1 LGAKLPGTAKIFV
14 VDDEQSICDVLSIA
28 LSRAGYQVS
37 TETNPQNAFNT
48 LRQQDFDVIILDI
61 VMPQLDGIELLA
73 KIKQIKKD
81 AIVVI
86 LTAFSTWERAVE
98 AMRLGAYDFIKK
110 PFDIDIDILP
120 TLQNA
125 INYKIHQREYQ
136 QSYERVFNEIGLIF
150 GFSKPMKELR
160 EIIQKASSSDAP
172 VLIEGESGVG
182 KELVAKSLHYC
193 SIRSSR
199 PFVAV
204 NCSAIVETLLE
215 SELFGHVKGAFTGAI
230 SDKTGLVEYAD
241 KGTLFLDE
249 ISEMSQSLQVKLL
262 RLIEEKEYRPVG
274 SPKTRKADIR
284 IISATNRNL
293 FEEVKRG
300 KFRSDLYYRINV
312 IPIRIASLRERPDDI
327 PYLADHFLKK
337 FASVSRKNIAGFSK
351 KAKKA
356 MLEYHWPGNIRELQ
370 NVIQRAVALTTSKE
384 ITVEDIFRE
393 QTFPPALKKEE
404 DIPPEGIDL
413 DEKIAQ
419 VERDLI
425 VKALEKTGR
434 DCTKAAK
441 LLNISLRSLFYKIKK
456 YKIT

>member
-1 LGAKLPGTAKIFV
+1 LLRNAKIFI
-14 VDDEQSICDVLSIA
+14 VDDEKSICEVLSIA
-28 LSRAGYQVS
+28 LSRAGYNVF
-37 TETNPQNAFNT
+37 TETDPRQAFAT
-48 LRQQDFDVIILDI
+48 ITKQDFDVIILDI
-61 VMPQLDGIELLA
+61 VMPQLDGLELLA
-73 KIKQIKKD
+73 KVKKVKKD
-81 AIVVI
+81 AIVII

-120 TLQNA
+120 ALENA
-125 INYKIHQREYQ
+125 VNYKIHQREYQ
-136 QSYERVFNEIGLIF
+136 QSYDRVFNEIGLIF
-150 GFSKPMKELR
+150 GFSRPMKELKQ
-160 EIIQKASSSDAP
+160 IIQKASSSDAP

-193 SIRSSR
+193 SVRSSK
-199 PFVAV
+199 PFVAL

-215 SELFGHVKGAFTGAI
+215 SELFGHVKGSFTGAI
-230 SDKTGLVEYAD
+230 SDKMGLVEYANR
-241 KGTLFLDE
+241 GTLFLDE
-249 ISEMSQSLQVKLL
+249 ISEMTQSLQVKLL

-274 SPKTRKADIR
+274 SPITRKTDIR

-300 KFRSDLYYRINV
+300 KFRSDLYYRVNV
-312 IPIRIASLRERPDDI
+312 IPIRIAPLRERPDDI

-337 FASVSRKNIAGFSK
+337 FASMSRKNISGFSK

-356 MLEYHWPGNIRELQ
+356 MLDYHWPGNIRELQ
-370 NVIQRAVALTTSKE
+370 NVIQRAVALTTLKE
-384 ITVEDIFRE
+384 ITVEDLFRE
-393 QTFPPALKKEE
+393 PVLPAASKREE

-419 VERDLI
+419 MEKELI
-425 VKALEKTGR
+425 LRALEKTGR